1 MSRLDLL
8 SQTTPR
14 LVDTPSRNASLNPDA
29 QESSG
34 NAASSDFGSLL
45 DGFSGKSQKE
55 GVGASQQKTNILDNE
70 ANKAYLE
77 SDAADGDALQ
87 ALLPEVPPSDNS
99 AGTSA
104 LQSGSPAF
112 SILENLLPRILART
126 ANAGDAD
133 AAQSSASLASAH
145 LSMPPQDV
153 GELSPANSGLGSKLA
168 VSVQNQETHFR
179 PIVEGLSSAP
189 TELGTA
195 VYNEEASPA
204 SENLLT
210 GKIKGVGV
218 KGLQPPAGEGL
229 AHASTYMAVE
239 ADVAGRGEEQGTVKD
254 VSSDRISNRSEM
266 QKLSTIAGSKAE
278 IASLPPSTLQHLAK
292 SIIDDVKGVPE
303 PQQPSFQHDGL
314 NRVATARASAGVLR
328 VLDLQLK
335 PAELGLLTIRMR
347 LAGDSIEMEIQAQ
360 SEDTAELLRNDAEKL
375 TSLLR
380 VSGYRPDVINIQST
394 EAASHD
400 RSSFQRPQQGNQAQS
415 QSFEQGAAAGQGN
428 SSRNQGDRYGRGG
441 SDIHKDGS
449 EGLPSGGSHYGGIY
463 L

>member
-14 LVDTPSRNASLNPDA
+14 LADAQSRNASLNPDT
-29 QESSG
+29 QESNG

-45 DGFSGKSQKE
+45 DSISGKSQKE
-55 GVGASQQKTNILDNE
+55 GVGTSQQKTILLDTEADE
-70 ANKAYLE
+70 ANLE
-77 SDAADGDALQ
+77 SDAADALQ
-87 ALLPEVPPSDNS
+87 TLLPDVAPTDSS
-99 AGTSA
+99 AGASA
-104 LQSGSPAF
+104 LQSAGPAF

-126 ANAGDAD
+126 AGGATAD
-133 AAQSSASLASAH
+133 AAQSGSSLELVH
-145 LSMPPQDV
+145 LSMPQQDV
-153 GELSPANSGLGSKLA
+153 GELSSTNSGLGSKLA

-189 TELGTA
+189 TEPGTA
-195 VYNEEASPA
+195 VANEEVGPA
-204 SENLLT
+204 SENLLV
-210 GKIKGVGV
+210 GKIKGAEL
-218 KGLQPPAGEGL
+218 KGPRPSAGEGL
-229 AHASTYMAVE
+229 TRASADTAVE
-239 ADVAGRGEEQGTVKD
+239 ADAVGRGEEQRSDKN
-254 VSSDRISNRSEM
+254 VSSDRMSDHAEI
-266 QKLSTIAGSKAE
+266 QKLPTIGVAKAE
-278 IASLPPSTLQHLAK
+278 TASLPSSTLQHLAR
-292 SIIDDVKGVPE
+292 SIIDDVKGVSE

-314 NRVATARASAGVLR
+314 NRVATAKASAGVLR

-375 TSLLR
+375 SSLLR

-400 RSSFQRPQQGNQAQS
+400 RSSFQRPQQGSQAQS
-415 QSFEQGAAAGQGN
+415 QSFEQGAAAGQGH
-428 SSRNQGDRYGRGG
+428 SSRNQGDRNGRGG
-441 SDIHKDGS
+441 SDIHKDGG
-449 EGLPSGGSHYGGIY
+449 EGMPSVNSHSGGIY